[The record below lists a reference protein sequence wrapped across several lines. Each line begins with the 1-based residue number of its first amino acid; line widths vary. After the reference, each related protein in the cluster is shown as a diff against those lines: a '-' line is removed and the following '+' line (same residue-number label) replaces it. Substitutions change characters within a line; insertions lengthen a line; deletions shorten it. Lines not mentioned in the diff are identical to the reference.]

1 MSRLIDKISAQVGN
15 WDGITSAQHRFGG
28 TEFLL
33 EGSETGTVHHFGLV
47 DIGYSRA
54 IRDYLV
60 SENEAEPHHIYPDS
74 ALTSFY
80 VNAENDVEHAL
91 WLFRLSF
98 LRHYILLSRRPERH
112 QNLPHIDVDSELTR
126 LNLSP
131 ALRTRFVDLLHGQY
145 QDPDE
150 SDSYTTQ
157 TE

>member
-15 WDGITSAQHRFGG
+15 WEGIVSARHRFGG

-33 EGSETGTVHHFGLV
+33 EGREIGHVHNFGLV

-60 SENEAEPHHIYPDS
+60 SENLAEPHHIYPDS

-80 VNAENDVEHAL
+80 VNAEKDVEHAL

-98 LRHYILLSRRPERH
+98 LRHFILLSRRPERH
-112 QNLPHIDVDSELTR
+112 KNLPRIDVDSELAR
-126 LNLSP
+126 LKLAP
-131 ALRTRFVDLLHGQY
+131 DFRRLFDEMLRGLNRDS
-145 QDPDE
+145 E
-150 SDSYTTQ
+150 EADSYAM
-157 TE
+157 